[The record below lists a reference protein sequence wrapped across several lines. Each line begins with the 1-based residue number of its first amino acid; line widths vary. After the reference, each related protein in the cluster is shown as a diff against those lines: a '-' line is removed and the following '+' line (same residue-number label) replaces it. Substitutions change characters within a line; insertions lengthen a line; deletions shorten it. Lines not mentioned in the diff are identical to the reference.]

1 MRKHCLSSPVLQSLS
16 KLYNFLGV
24 CNSRQKDGLGRIR
37 LHQGQ
42 WGQHG
47 WPELLTAKLGLTL
60 CPGPVQHPCI
70 ALTQPQ
76 VCRTQLGWGR
86 STPLTLCVQ
95 LFVGDHWW
103 CEPALTL
110 HSRLQRSGEKRHA
123 LTDIPGIQNS
133 WLHCVLTI
141 VLLNVNHSVYY
152 SYYSFTSYNRL
163 DPALL
168 QSFHWLYWEWDQVLS
183 GTLAGCFH
191 IQLWNFCFT
200 QPGAKT
206 QKTHP

>member
-1 MRKHCLSSPVLQSLS
+1 MDLGESDCTRGSGGSMVDQNYWPHSLVWPCVLELFNIPALPLPSPKSSEPSWAEE
-16 KLYNFLGV
+16 
-24 CNSRQKDGLGRIR
+24 RA
-37 LHQGQ
+37 
-42 WGQHG
+42 
-47 WPELLTAKLGLTL
+47 P
-60 CPGPVQHPCI
+60 
-70 ALTQPQ
+70 
-76 VCRTQLGWGR
+76 
-86 STPLTLCVQ
+86 PLTLCVQ

-110 HSRLQRSGEKRHA
+110 HSRLQRNGEKRHA
-123 LTDIPGIQNS
+123 LTDIAGIQNS
-133 WLHCVLTI
+133 WLHCILTI